1 MKQLGLMA
9 KESTYLR
16 LGSKQRRQVISREE
30 FEKIMQR
37 FPFGNRFHIPLLFGW
52 YCGLRISEAFAVTWE
67 DVDFENKTLNVD
79 KQIIKRNYGLEEKT
93 SMRYR
98 RNNEKSAWYF
108 APPKYD
114 SCRVIKIGD
123 HLIDILRQ
131 EKQRQESNEQLY
143 REYYT
148 TYVAVNEIDEK
159 GNEITR
165 IVPVQK
171 CIETVQP
178 HINFVCVEENGI
190 FSTTDTFKYAT
201 RVIQG
206 LIETPFDFHSLRH
219 SHATL
224 LIENGV
230 SPKAVQQ
237 RLGHRSIVT
246 TLQTYVKATEHMQQ
260 EAADAFEEIMATP
273 PAA

>member
-1 MKQLGLMA
+1 M
-9 KESTYLR
+9 
-16 LGSKQRRQVISREE
+16 
-30 FEKIMQR
+30 
-37 FPFGNRFHIPLLFGW
+37 
-52 YCGLRISEAFAVTWE
+52 RISEAFAVTWE

>member
-1 MKQLGLMA
+1 M
-9 KESTYLR
+9 
-16 LGSKQRRQVISREE
+16 
-30 FEKIMQR
+30 
-37 FPFGNRFHIPLLFGW
+37 LF
-52 YCGLRISEAFAVTWE
+52 RS
-67 DVDFENKTLNVD
+67 
-79 KQIIKRNYGLEEKT
+79 
-93 SMRYR
+93 
-98 RNNEKSAWYF
+98 WYF

-123 HLIDILRQ
+123 NLISILKKEKERQ
-131 EKQRQESNEQLY
+131 EKNEELY
-143 REYYT
+143 KEYYT
-148 TYVAVNEIDEK
+148 TYVAVEETDEK
-159 GNEITR
+159 GNQITR

-171 CIETVQP
+171 CIETTQP
-178 HINFVCVEENGI
+178 HINFVCLEENGI

-206 LIETPFDFHSLRH
+206 LIATPFDFHSLRH
-219 SHATL
+219 THATL

-260 EAADAFEEIMATP
+260 EAADAFEEIMNTTL

>member
-1 MKQLGLMA
+1 M
-9 KESTYLR
+9 
-16 LGSKQRRQVISREE
+16 
-30 FEKIMQR
+30 
-37 FPFGNRFHIPLLFGW
+37 
-52 YCGLRISEAFAVTWE
+52 
-67 DVDFENKTLNVD
+67 
-79 KQIIKRNYGLEEKT
+79 
-93 SMRYR
+93 
-98 RNNEKSAWYF
+98 
-108 APPKYD
+108 
-114 SCRVIKIGD
+114 IKIGD

-171 CIETVQP
+171 CIETIQP